1 MQAALGIMGITIFI
15 AILFFLPETSH
26 PGARGIDKLRAKL
39 MEAGA
44 SSSRIIVFVNPCRPL
59 ALMRSPN
66 VLAVVRTLEPLN
78 CLRYLI
84 FHRLLQDFLYF

>member
-1 MQAALGIMGITIFI
+1 MQVALGTVGIVIFI

-26 PGARGIDKLRAKL
+26 PGARGIDKLRMDSMKT
-39 MEAGA
+39 EA
-44 SSSRIIVFVNPCRPL
+44 SSSRMFVFVNPIRPL

-78 CLRYLI
+78 RLRYLI
-84 FHRLLQDFLYF
+84 FHSLLQDFLYF